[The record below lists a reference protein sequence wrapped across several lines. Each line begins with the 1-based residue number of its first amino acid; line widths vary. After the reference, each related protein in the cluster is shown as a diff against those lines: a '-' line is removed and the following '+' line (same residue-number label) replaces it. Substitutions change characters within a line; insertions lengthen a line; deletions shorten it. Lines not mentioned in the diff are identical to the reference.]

1 VAIRAL
7 ERYAI
12 LAANGGLVGGL
23 AADGSTLYNSMAPLV
38 AAPHLFHPM
47 VTPLFSGLAKAQ
59 ATVFNAPMR
68 ASMSKINAA
77 FAAFEEART
86 GDAAYIASDVKSMG
100 KHLQIVRALGA
111 YGGLFCVVAADSTG
125 AKNLAKAATSGVGFL
140 SPDATYEECVLLVKR
155 GTDAL
160 VSDRTL
166 EEIDKALEEVEQEGT
181 DKTSAQQAF
190 MTYAEGFAQTTAEGH
205 WSFVSG

>member
-1 VAIRAL
+1 MAIRAL

-59 ATVFNAPMR
+59 ATAFNAPMR

-86 GDAAYIASDVKSMG
+86 GDAAYSFRCEIHGQAPADRASLGS
-100 KHLQIVRALGA
+100 VRRA
-111 YGGLFCVVAADSTG
+111 
-125 AKNLAKAATSGVGFL
+125 FL
-140 SPDATYEECVLLVKR
+140 CGSR
-155 GTDAL
+155 
-160 VSDRTL
+160 
-166 EEIDKALEEVEQEGT
+166 
-181 DKTSAQQAF
+181 
-190 MTYAEGFAQTTAEGH
+190 
-205 WSFVSG
+205 